1 MNILDYKSDDFNKDT
16 WLEEMY
22 NKQLGV
28 AKKYKDIER
37 MPDWPFSIDSRVGQ
51 VWGKDFLY
59 RILEEIQESQQS
71 ILEPETS
78 VLIDGKDIHRSE
90 ELADALHF
98 YLELLIIWGIK
109 PIFLEN
115 AYKEYKYEEKSL
127 LEAYNYGAYR
137 IGMVG
142 DCLKNKPWK
151 QDMIRTDMNKLRERL
166 KLLFFAILD
175 LFRVN
180 GNTDEDI
187 WDLYTKK
194 NKVNLFRQGSNY

>member
-1 MNILDYKSDDFNKDT
+1 MNILDFTSDDFNKDS
-16 WLEEMY
+16 WIKDMY
-22 NKQLGV
+22 EKQEIV

-37 MPDWPFSIDSRVGQ
+37 MPDYPMSIDSRNGQ
-51 VWGKDFLY
+51 IWGKDFLY

-78 VLIDGKDIHRSE
+78 VIIDGKDIHRSE

-142 DCLKNKPWK
+142 DCLKNKSWK
-151 QDMIRTDMNKLRERL
+151 QDMIRTDINKLRNRL